1 MQSDHEHLRIKDAIV
16 LIDCYHSSMKQLLLR
31 VPEDLHT
38 RLAEQARA
46 SGTSVNALATRILG
60 LGIDPSSLSRRD
72 RLRLKLIAIG
82 TVGRN
87 RPQPKEP
94 ERPPL
99 TPEERDAIRQR
110 ALDSM
115 RGVGPILDEIEADWR
130 EVL

>member
-1 MQSDHEHLRIKDAIV
+1 
-16 LIDCYHSSMKQLLLR
+16 MKQLLLR
-31 VPEDLHT
+31 VPEDLHA
-38 RLAEQARA
+38 RLAERARA

-94 ERPPL
+94 ERSPL
-99 TPEERDAIRQR
+99 TPEERVAIRQR

-130 EVL
+130 EVR